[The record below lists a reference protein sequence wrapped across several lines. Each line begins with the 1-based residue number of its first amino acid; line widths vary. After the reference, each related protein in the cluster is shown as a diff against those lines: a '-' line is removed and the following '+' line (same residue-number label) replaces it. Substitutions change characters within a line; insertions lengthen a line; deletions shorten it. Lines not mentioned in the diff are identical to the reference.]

1 MDAGKETS
9 FFKSNAKL
17 SAPTTFGNYRRQV
30 DKYGQI
36 EIRPLNITTMASSNP
51 PGSRETTSTTKLSPG
66 SMEHWTAALINEQG
80 ERLPRHL
87 VAYAVGAAFPF
98 EHLRHIAEAICSPE
112 MLERNRDNYL
122 AAFLFHLI
130 DTGLKQTL
138 LHIYHRGTRKHY
150 ILWVHS
156 VTPGLPGEKLSHQP
170 ISDAS
175 WYKFLGYLK
184 KRGVNEEVRS
194 SMKMCCTQWPKG
206 AACACS
212 FLLCL

>member
-1 MDAGKETS
+1 
-9 FFKSNAKL
+9 
-17 SAPTTFGNYRRQV
+17 
-30 DKYGQI
+30 
-36 EIRPLNITTMASSNP
+36 
-51 PGSRETTSTTKLSPG
+51 
-66 SMEHWTAALINEQG
+66 
-80 ERLPRHL
+80 
-87 VAYAVGAAFPF
+87 
-98 EHLRHIAEAICSPE
+98 
-112 MLERNRDNYL
+112 MLERNRNNYL

-138 LHIYHRGTRKHY
+138 LHIHHRGTRKHY

-184 KRGVNEEVRS
+184 KRGVNEEVRT

-206 AACACS
+206 AAYPVWVPQQ
-212 FLLCL
+212 LLDVMREQLAMQLPPGELEKAVERASSGTGKAGKTGKTGNTRTGNTRTRGMTITMGRTSTTEPAETTDHPPAIST